1 MGLESI
7 VIAAA
12 TAHPGTIAVK
22 SSSSVLTYA
31 DLDLLANRLARGL
44 LQLGA
49 KAGDRIGLWLE
60 KSPEAVVAMQAALR
74 IGAAYVPVDPLSPA
88 RRAAELLR
96 DCGVHVVVTSAARVA
111 TLAAEGL
118 TVATITTTPDDP
130 SGRGLTWRE
139 VEGLSAAPLPPPMRA
154 DDDLAYILYTSGSTG
169 RPKGVCISHRNALAF
184 IEWSKAHVGPSPGD
198 RFASHASF
206 HFDLSV
212 FDLYTSF
219 LSGGTTCILP
229 EGAAYSPGALVE
241 FVQQEKISVWYSVP
255 TALVMMM
262 EHGGLLDIDH
272 PSMHTV
278 IFAGEPFPIKHLRR
292 LRERWPEV
300 RLFNFYGPTET
311 NVCTAYEVGA
321 IDPQR
326 AHPVPI
332 GKASCGDRVWAINQD
347 GSEVKP
353 GEEGELIVNGPTVML
368 GYWGSEP
375 QRGPYPTGDIVRLLD
390 DGNYEYVGRRD
401 GMVKI
406 RGFRVEL
413 GDVEAALLTHPELAA
428 VGVVVAGSGIAAK
441 LVAFAVARGATRP
454 TLLQLKRYCV
464 DRLPRYMILDDVRYL
479 DALPRTANGKIDRIE
494 LAKRASAPRATA

>member
-12 TAHPGTIAVK
+12 AAHPGAVAVK
-22 SSSSVLTYA
+22 ASSNSLTYA
-31 DLDLLANRLARGL
+31 DLDALANRLARGL

-49 KAGDRIGLWLE
+49 RSGDRVGLWLE
-60 KSPEAVVAMQAALR
+60 KSPEAVAAMQAALR

-88 RRAAELLR
+88 RRAAEVLR
-96 DCGVHVVVTSAARVA
+96 DCGVRAVVTTAARVA
-111 TLAAEGL
+111 MLSAEGL
-118 TVATITTTPDDP
+118 TVATITTCDGPN
-130 SGRGLTWRE
+130 GGGINWRE
-139 VEGLSAAPLPPPMRA
+139 VEGLSPAPLPPSIRA

-169 RPKGVCISHRNALAF
+169 KPKGVCISHRNALSF
-184 IEWSKAHVGPSPGD
+184 IEWSRAHVGASPGD

-229 EGAAYSPGALVE
+229 EGAAYSPEGLVE
-241 FVQQEKISVWYSVP
+241 FVQEEKISVWYSVP
-255 TALVMMM
+255 TALILMM
-262 EHGGLLDIDH
+262 EHGGLLDIDRL
-272 PSMHTV
+272 PMHTV

-292 LRERWPEV
+292 LRDRWPGV
-300 RLFNFYGPTET
+300 RLFNYYGPTET
-311 NVCTAYEVGA
+311 NVCTAYEVGT

-332 GKASCGDRVWAINQD
+332 GKASCGDRVWAVKQD
-347 GSEVKP
+347 GSEARP
-353 GEEGELIVNGPTVML
+353 GEDGELLVSGPTVML

-390 DGNYEYVGRRD
+390 DGDYEYVGRRD

-413 GDVEAALLTHPELAA
+413 GDIEAALLTHPDLAA
-428 VGVVVAGSGIAAK
+428 AAVVVTGSGIAAK
-441 LVAFAVARGATRP
+441 LVTFAVARGAAQP
-454 TLLQLKRYCV
+454 TLLQLKRHCV
-464 DRLPRYMILDDVRYL
+464 ERLPRYMIVDDVRYL
-479 DALPRTANGKIDRIE
+479 DALPRTANGKIDRAE
-494 LAKRASAPRATA
+494 LSKRASGPRDPA